1 MMRNVPRAV
10 LIHAVAVVLSSAA
23 LAVPTVTI
31 KAPTTGASVSTSV
44 QVAAS
49 ATSSQKITLTQVYV
63 DGVKKYEVSGATVST
78 SLSLTSGSH
87 KLTVQ
92 SYDASGTGKTSVS
105 FTAATTS
112 TPPLATY
119 TDIDQMTNWASCDKC
134 AGAGGNGPVT
144 AHSLTQLLASPSMDG
159 ASAQFTI
166 TPSVKYAAA
175 LWWKQLGAQPTAT
188 KFTYDLYFY
197 LKNPNAS
204 QALEFDAN
212 QTLNGLQYVMGTE
225 CNIKGSKQ
233 WDVWDD
239 NLHWVHTGIPCTV
252 PTAYTWHHLVWEF
265 ARTSDHKTQFISVT
279 LDGVKS
285 YVNKSLTPRTKSGA
299 ELNVA
304 VQLDGNSTGTA
315 YSEWVD
321 NIKLTIW

>member
-1 MMRNVPRAV
+1 MKNVPRAV
-10 LIHAVAVVLSSAA
+10 WFAIIAVVLSGAA
-23 LAVPTVTI
+23 VAAPTVTI
-31 KAPTTGASVSTSV
+31 KTPTTGSNVSTSV
-44 QVAAS
+44 QVSAS
-49 ATSSQKITLTQVYV
+49 ATSSQAITLTQVYI
-63 DGVKKYEVSGATVST
+63 DGVKKYETKGASVST
-78 SLSLTSGSH
+78 TLSLSTGSH
-87 KLTVQ
+87 RLTVQ
-92 SYDASGTGKTSVS
+92 SYDASGAGKTSVS
-105 FTAATTS
+105 FSATTSS

-119 TDIDQMTNWASCDKC
+119 NNIDQMTNWASCDKC
-134 AGAGGNGPVT
+134 AGPGGNGPTTVY
-144 AHSLTQLLASPSMDG
+144 SLTQNIASPAMDG
-159 ASAQFTI
+159 ASAKFSL

-175 LWWKQLGAQPTAT
+175 LWWKQLGAQPSAT

-197 LKNPNAS
+197 LKDPGAA
-204 QALEFDAN
+204 QALEFDVN

-285 YVNKSLTPRTKSGA
+285 YVNKSLTPRPKSGA

-304 VQLDGNSTGTA
+304 VQIDGNGTAVA

-321 NIKLTIW
+321 KIKLTIW